1 MNIDLVRLL
10 LDFGLVVLIWIVQ
23 LVIYPSPCYYQDK
36 DLAKWHKIY
45 TQRIGVIVGPLMIAQ
60 LAIALWQLWL
70 QSSIYTWVSIII
82 IVTVWILTFSIF
94 VPLHDA
100 ISPSKSCEKTTA
112 TLVTKNWWRTFLW
125 SILFLGSIMYYT
137 LV

>member
-23 LVIYPSPCYYQDK
+23 LVIYPSLCYYQDK

-60 LAIALWQLWL
+60 LDSFMAIMVAVF
-70 QSSIYTWVSIII
+70 Y
-82 IVTVWILTFSIF
+82 
-94 VPLHDA
+94 LH
-100 ISPSKSCEKTTA
+100 
-112 TLVTKNWWRTFLW
+112 
-125 SILFLGSIMYYT
+125 LG
-137 LV
+137 